1 MLQSNLLN
9 KIQSPWLY
17 GFIISLLGSLPLGY
31 INVIALQITLE
42 KGNLASIYFILG
54 IVFIEI
60 FVLKATAYGAIWL
73 VSQKKLLLFID
84 IFMILFFTSIG
95 YYFFSNIGTQQNF
108 NLSNLKF
115 SQYPF
120 LLGLLLNTLNFIQWP
135 YWSGVYIYLYRNGNL
150 NLTSK
155 TRKNYFIIGALIGT
169 GLGMIIFSQLGK
181 LLLFDN
187 KNQFNTY
194 LNIIFSLLFL
204 ILALLQIIKICL
216 KQSKKQD

>member
-17 GFIISLLGSLPLGY
+17 GFMISLLGSLPLGY

-42 KGNLASIYFILG
+42 RGNIASIYFILG

-60 FVLKATAYGAIWL
+60 FVLKATAFGAMWL
-73 VSQKKLLLFID
+73 FSQKKLLLFID
-84 IFMILFFTSIG
+84 IFMILFFTSIA

-108 NLSNLKF
+108 SLSNLKF
-115 SQYPF
+115 SHYPF

-135 YWSGVYIYLYRNGNL
+135 YWSGVYIYLYQNGNV

-155 TRKNYFIIGALIGT
+155 TRKNHFIIGALIGT
-169 GLGMIIFSQLGK
+169 ALGMIIFSQFGK

-194 LNIIFSLLFL
+194 LNIIFTVLFL
-204 ILALLQIIKICL
+204 ALALLQIIKFCL
-216 KQSKKQD
+216 KQYKK

>member
-1 MLQSNLLN
+1 MLQSKLLS

-31 INVIALQITLE
+31 INIVALQITLE
-42 KGNLASIYFILG
+42 KGNIDSIYFILG

-60 FVLKATAYGAIWL
+60 FVLKATSYGAMWL
-73 VSQKKLLLFID
+73 VSQKKLLQFID
-84 IFMILFFTSIG
+84 IFMIFFFICIG
-95 YYFFSNIGTQQNF
+95 YYFFSNIGTKQNF
-108 NLSNLKF
+108 SLSNIKF

-150 NLTSK
+150 TTK
-155 TRKNYFIIGALIGT
+155 TKKNYFIIGALIGT
-169 GLGMIIFSQLGK
+169 TIGMILFSQFGK

-194 LNIIFSLLFL
+194 LNTIFAVLFL
-204 ILALLQIIKICL
+204 VLALLQIIRFYL
-216 KQSKKQD
+216 KQYKKQL